1 MVWHFIGV
9 YVVKYRTLLGRLK
22 IQQFL
27 FFSWATYGEK
37 FGISTWP
44 FEILYV
50 FTQNNLIAWT
60 FSVEREVL
68 I

>member
-9 YVVKYRTLLGRLK
+9 YVVKYRTLLSPLK

-27 FFSWATYGEK
+27 FFSGATYGEK
-37 FGISTWP
+37 FGISTWSC
-44 FEILYV
+44 EILYV